1 MKKIMLVMLLVV
13 GCNSLLAQ
21 TPYTMDTI
29 MGREPT
35 YFYQRWFDSVE
46 FHVRGWKCQKY
57 LGLISPTEVAKYNY
71 TDSILKI
78 IGIAAYACSDNY
90 PLDPCGPQYADTTY
104 DNWHESLILYKPT
117 DTGLVPL
124 ASNTYNVRDTTR
136 MIKLY
141 HNNVYDVDSVSVGY
155 YPIYEVYF
163 DEPVTVTDSF
173 YVAATNYNGVVDS
186 LTMTYPGLP
195 ALYAYYSPWRNMTLC
210 YSQDY
215 MWKADWTNFEWERN
229 HDDRLFIIFPIIDT
243 TQPRCW
249 RPVGLNVQMQDSV
262 GVYLAWDTATNNRT
276 WEVAYGRA
284 DNDPEAYPTFTTATP
299 ACTLTSL
306 DPGVEYAARVRALC
320 FDNTLYSSWTDTI
333 RFTRIGDPLSAATP
347 DAGRLRLMPNPAHK
361 EITILSD
368 TPVRHFAIYD
378 MQGHTVL
385 SAQADSREVPV
396 DISSLAK
403 GNYVLRATT
412 PLGTLTSKLTV
423 E

>member
-1 MKKIMLVMLLVV
+1 M
-13 GCNSLLAQ
+13 
-21 TPYTMDTI
+21 
-29 MGREPT
+29 
-35 YFYQRWFDSVE
+35 
-46 FHVRGWKCQKY
+46 WKN
-57 LGLISPTEVAKYNY
+57 NY
-71 TDSILKI
+71 TNNQWRHEDKDIL
-78 IGIAAYACSDNY
+78 
-90 PLDPCGPQYADTTY
+90 L
-104 DNWHESLILYKPT
+104 
-117 DTGLVPL
+117 
-124 ASNTYNVRDTTR
+124 
-136 MIKLY
+136 
-141 HNNVYDVDSVSVGY
+141 
-155 YPIYEVYF
+155 
-163 DEPVTVTDSF
+163 
-173 YVAATNYNGVVDS
+173 
-186 LTMTYPGLP
+186 
-195 ALYAYYSPWRNMTLC
+195 
-210 YSQDY
+210 
-215 MWKADWTNFEWERN
+215 
-229 HDDRLFIIFPIIDT
+229 IIFPIIDT

-284 DNDPEAYPTFTTATP
+284 DNDPEAYPTFTTVTP

-347 DAGRLRLMPNPAHK
+347 DAGRLRLMPNPAHN

-378 MQGHTVL
+378 MQGHTVM

-412 PLGTLTSKLTV
+412 PHGTLTSKLTI